1 MSSNSDTYDSKKNVI
16 YRTYWQRWL
25 ILGAIILV
33 NFSNAMTWISYASI
47 TFPTNDFYGNGN
59 AALFLNSIFL
69 VISIPIG
76 FLSMYM
82 MDKWGIRT
90 SAILGGTINM
100 IGNILRLIS
109 AASFITDKPTRFV
122 IVMIGQSLA
131 SISQPFI
138 MFLPTKM
145 SAYWFPENQRAFS
158 NTLASMSNPLGI
170 AFMYS
175 MSPQIVSQATVEDF
189 MRLNG
194 INFGVSC
201 LAWIVCLCIRSSKPP
216 TPVSPATEND
226 VKTLSFLKGLKRCFK
241 SKSFVILALSL
252 GGAIGLFNTLY
263 SNLQPAL
270 CVQGYSSTFSGV
282 MGAVLIVS
290 GLFGSAISGIFVDQT
305 KRFQETMKFC
315 FIVAGLASISLTIC
329 VQFTNVEWWV
339 ICSIIGFGFF
349 GFAIYPIGLEV
360 GVEVTFPVA
369 EATSTGLI
377 CIMGQLEGI
386 VFLVLTNVF
395 TGLITPDQQK
405 HQTCTSEYDPTI
417 PTWEAPFIIWA
428 GCVLLLIVIFV
439 ALFWPKYKRSLYEVK
454 KKTGTKCRY

>member
-1 MSSNSDTYDSKKNVI
+1 MSLKSISIDSSLDI
-16 YRTYWQRWL
+16 AYRTYRQRWVV
-25 ILGAIILV
+25 LGAIILV

-47 TFPTNDFYGNGN
+47 TFPTNIFYGNDN
-59 AALFLNSIFL
+59 AAFFLNGIFL

-76 FLSMYM
+76 FLSIYM
-82 MDKWGIRT
+82 MDRWGIRT

-109 AASFITDKPTRFV
+109 TAPYITDKSTRFI

-158 NTLASMSNPLGI
+158 NTLASMANPLGI

-175 MSPQIVSQATVEDF
+175 MSPQIVSNPTETDF

-201 LAWIVCLCIRSSKPP
+201 LAWLVCLLITSSKPP
-216 TPVSPATEND
+216 TPVSPATESD
-226 VKTLSFLKGLKRCFK
+226 VESLGFLKGLKKCCK
-241 SKSFVILALSL
+241 SKSFVILGICL

-263 SNLQPAL
+263 NNLQPAL
-270 CVQGYSSTFSGV
+270 CVQGYSSSFSGA
-282 MGAVLIVS
+282 MGAILIVS
-290 GLFGSAISGIFVDQT
+290 GLFGSAIS
-305 KRFQETMKFC
+305 
-315 FIVAGLASISLTIC
+315 AGLSAISLTIA
-329 VQFTNVEWWV
+329 VQFENVEWWV
-339 ICSIIGFGFF
+339 IISIVCFGFF

-369 EATSTGLI
+369 EATSTGII

-386 VFLVLTNVF
+386 VFLVLTNF
-395 TGLITPDQQK
+395 TTGLITSQQQTI
-405 HQTCTSEYDPTI
+405 QTCTNGYDPTI
-417 PTWEAPFIIWA
+417 PTWKVPFIIWA
-428 GCVLLLIVIFV
+428 CCVLLLLTIFV
-439 ALFWPKYKRSLYEVK
+439 ALFWPKYKRSLYEK
-454 KKTGTKCRY
+454 KKKLGTN